1 MKDNFDDVEV
11 PDDIFSQ
18 EQQAASVASQK
29 SLLGKE
35 EPKQVILVKSQTS
48 SVADKIQSQGSH

>member
-1 MKDNFDDVEV
+1 MQDDFDDVEV

-35 EPKQVILVKSQTS
+35 ESKQVVIFKSQTS
-48 SVADKIQSQGSH
+48 SAADKIQSQGSH

>member
-1 MKDNFDDVEV
+1 MQDDFDDVEV

-29 SLLGKE
+29 SLHGKE
-35 EPKQVILVKSQTS
+35 ESKQVVIVKSQTS
-48 SVADKIQSQGSH
+48 SAADKIQSQGSH